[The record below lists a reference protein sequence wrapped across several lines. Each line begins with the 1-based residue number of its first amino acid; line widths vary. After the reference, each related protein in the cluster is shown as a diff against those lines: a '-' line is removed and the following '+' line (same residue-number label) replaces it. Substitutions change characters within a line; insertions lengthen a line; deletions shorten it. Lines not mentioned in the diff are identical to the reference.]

1 MTSLRLNPKFA
12 LNPYLAL
19 GWHAN
24 PFALGEPVMAPSLW
38 IDRGWSQAPVP
49 AAQQLVQVLGNK
61 GFGKT
66 AHLRHWQAQT
76 GGVYAYYPPG
86 WGRFKVPPVQTIA
99 YWDEADRIPAPLL
112 LAALGRAA
120 RTRAT
125 LVVGTHTD
133 LSRLAKFS
141 GLAVQTIRLPPLEA
155 AMLRVWAERQIQAV
169 RLPTVP
175 CGVEL
180 SSATAHEITAI
191 AQGSWRAAADELH
204 IWAAAI
210 AHQAVREGRDRRHPI
225 SQADLSLRRR

>member
-1 MTSLRLNPKFA
+1 MTPLSLNPTFA

-19 GWHAN
+19 GWQAN

-86 WGRFKVPPVQTIA
+86 WGRFKVPPVQNIA
-99 YWDEADRIPAPLL
+99 YWDEADRIPKPLL
-112 LAALGRAA
+112 LAALGQAA

-125 LVVGTHTD
+125 LVAGTHTD
-133 LSRLAKFS
+133 LSPLAKLS
-141 GLAVQTIRLPPLEA
+141 GLAVKTICLPPLEA
-155 AMLRVWAERQIQAV
+155 ATLRVWAERQIQAV
-169 RLPTVP
+169 RLPAVSGGLELLPATVQ
-175 CGVEL
+175 
-180 SSATAHEITAI
+180 EIAAI

-210 AHQAVREGRDRRHPI
+210 AHQAVMERRDR
-225 SQADLSLRRR
+225 SN